1 LEFTQYKV
9 DYETALL
16 NLVENSYAGVQSKQE
31 PRNRLYTYL
40 SDNKG
45 FWISLEDYFKTE
57 NTKGTIYLTSDIEA
71 IYTNQAWYKTHHDNG
86 FTYLGVPDDNGNLIK
101 KELPKENEAI
111 SSFFE

>member
-1 LEFTQYKV
+1 MEFTQYKV

-16 NLVENSYAGVQSKQE
+16 NLVEDAFDGVKAKQE

-40 SDNKG
+40 KEHKG
-45 FWISLEDYFKTE
+45 FWMSLEDYFKTE

-71 IYTNQAWYKTHHDNG
+71 IYTNQSWYQILHENQ
-86 FTYLGVPDDNGNLIK
+86 FTYLGVPDENGNLIK
-101 KELPKENEAI
+101 KELPKEKETI